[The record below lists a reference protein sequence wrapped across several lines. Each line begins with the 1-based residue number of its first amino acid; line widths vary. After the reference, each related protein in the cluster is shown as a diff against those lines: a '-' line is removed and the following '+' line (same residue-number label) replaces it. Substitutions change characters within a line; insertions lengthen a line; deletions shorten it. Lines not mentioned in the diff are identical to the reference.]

1 MFVWTTKVS
10 RTKLAA
16 VIAAIVAV
24 VVLAAVIIAAKQ
36 ELPEE
41 PAAGGT
47 NEARVAF
54 LTRFGWEVNAE
65 PVQTQIVTIPTE
77 DSEVFSRY
85 NELQKSQGFDL
96 TQFAGKRAT
105 RYVYEILNYPGSSA
119 PVYATVFVL
128 DEKIIGGDVTDSAA
142 GGKMQGFAKADD
154 NT

>member
-16 VIAAIVAV
+16 IVAAIVAV

-36 ELPEE
+36 GLPEE

-54 LTRFGWEVNAE
+54 LARYGWEVNAE
-65 PVQTQIVTIPTE
+65 PVRTQIVTIPTE

-96 TQFAGKRAT
+96 TQYAGRRAT
-105 RYVYEILNYPGSSA
+105 QYVYEILNYPDA
-119 PVYATVFVL
+119 DQPVYATIFVL
-128 DEKIIGGDVTDSAA
+128 DGKIVGGDVTNTAPD
-142 GGKMQGFAKADD
+142 GKMHGFKMP
-154 NT
+154 